1 MKYTVALSIFTGLV
15 AAQSATTTATSSSS
29 TDLAGLV
36 AQLPSCATSCLT
48 KAASTIGC
56 SATDFTCLCNSKDTL
71 TSSLTTCILT
81 AGCSTTEIATA
92 AKVAPQ
98 ICSYVEANPDSSAIA
113 SASNLLSGALA
124 TASATATA
132 SSASPATATTAA
144 AVRPE
149 MGFGMIGAA
158 MLGAAML

>member
-1 MKYTVALSIFTGLV
+1 MKNTVAFSIFTGLV
-15 AAQSATTTATSSSS
+15 AAQSATTTAASSSS
-29 TDLAGLV
+29 TDLSSLV
-36 AQLPSCATSCLT
+36 AQLPSCAVGCLT

-158 MLGAAML
+158 ILGAAML